1 VLLAVVGA
9 LMLLSYVAGADQR
22 ALAGVKTVTVLVVAK
37 PIAAGTSADQLTS
50 LVKPKKLPALAVTS
64 GAVGSLSQVT
74 GKVTT
79 ADLVPGEQLL
89 AQRFVDPATLA
100 QANEVKVPAGMQQ
113 LSVALD
119 PQRVVAGQVQPG
131 SRVGVFVSLPKD
143 GDRPA
148 QTHQLLHKV
157 LVTKLQ
163 GGGDTTSTA
172 GKAVASAATAASAGG
187 VLVTLALNGGEA
199 ERVVYGAEY
208 GTIWLSVE
216 PSDAS
221 QTNTQVVTE
230 ENVDQ

>member
-79 ADLVPGEQLL
+79 ADLVPGEQVL

-119 PQRVVAGQVQPG
+119 PQ
-131 SRVGVFVSLPKD
+131 RVGVFVSLPKD